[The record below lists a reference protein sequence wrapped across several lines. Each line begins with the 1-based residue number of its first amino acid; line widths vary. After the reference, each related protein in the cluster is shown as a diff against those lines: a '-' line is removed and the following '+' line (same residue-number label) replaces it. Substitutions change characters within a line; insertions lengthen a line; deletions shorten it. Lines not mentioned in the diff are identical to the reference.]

1 MAHPSFKT
9 VCKGTA
15 LLFFV
20 ILLELTAQ
28 THTDI
33 TSLPVISNISST
45 KFETSPQTPPTKPDV
60 IRNLRVSEFTTS
72 SVILRWDEPT
82 GNRSL
87 FRVQW
92 TGDQTN
98 ATTNTSYHINGLTAG
113 VNYTFCITAVA
124 ADQSTEGEMF
134 CISQNTRPDVIRNLK
149 VTEITKSSVFLIWE
163 EPVGNRSFFKI
174 QWNGDK
180 TSGNS
185 TTSNTSYHI
194 TSLIAGVNYTFI
206 ITAVAADKS
215 TEGESVFTSNYTKPG
230 TIINLTADYI
240 TASTVLLNWTKPNGQ
255 SSHFRVEY
263 ENNNVIAENTSI
275 EINHLTPGA
284 QYTFRVFAVAADHV
298 TEGRAS
304 QVSLYTKPDVI
315 RNLRVSKITTSSV
328 FLTWDEPTG
337 NRSFFKLNWTDQKL
351 DMLRNAI
358 ESVLLTTENTSI
370 KINDLTPGAKYTF
383 RVFAVTADHVTEG
396 RASQISL
403 YTKPDVIRNLTVFEI
418 TTSSVFLTW
427 DEPFGN
433 RSFFKLNWTDQKL
446 DLIGNAIETTNTSY
460 HITGLTA
467 GVSHTFC
474 ITAVAADQSTEGNTF
489 CISQYIKSD
498 GIRNLRVSEITTS
511 SVFLTWGESAG
522 NIYFFKLQWAD
533 DKTSGNLTT
542 TYTFS
547 NITGLTAG
555 VNYTFC
561 IIAVAADESTEGE
574 TFCISHYTK
583 PEIVRNLSVTE
594 ITISSVS
601 LTWDEPAGNRDFFR
615 IQWTEKRTREAATNT
630 SYHINDLTAGVN
642 YTFCITAVAA
652 DKSTEGET
660 FCISQYT
667 KPDMIRNLKVTEITT
682 TSVFLIW
689 EEPFGN
695 RYSFKLNWTDEKTSN
710 HVITNNTWYNIIGLT
725 AGVNYTFIITAVAAD
740 KSTEGESVVTSNYTK
755 PDVIINLT
763 ADDIT
768 ASSILLNWT
777 KPNGQSSRYRV
788 EYENNNV
795 TTKNTSIKI
804 DHLTHGAHY
813 TFRVF
818 AVAADHVTEGRASQI
833 SLYTKPDVIKNL
845 RVSEIT
851 TSSVFLTWDEPVGN
865 RSFFKIQWTSDQ
877 INGFSATTNT
887 SYNITSLT
895 AGVNYTFTIIVL
907 TADNIGESEPFC
919 ISKYTEPDVI
929 RNLRVSEITTSSVF
943 LIWEEPFGN
952 RYFFKLNWTDE
963 KTSNHVITNNTWY
976 NITGLTAGVNYTFN
990 IAAVAAD
997 KSTGAS
1003 VVTSKYM
1010 KPDIIM
1016 NLTADYITTSSVLL
1030 NWTKPTGQSSRFHVA
1045 YENNNVTTEN
1055 SFIEINYMI
1064 PGAQYTFRV
1073 FAVAADHVTAGKANQ
1088 ISLYTKPVMVRNL
1101 RVTEITISSV
1111 SLTWDEPVGKRDFFR
1126 IQWTEKMTHVTATNT
1141 SYHIN
1146 DLTAGVNYT
1155 FCITAVAGDK
1165 STEGETF
1172 CISQYTKP
1180 NVIRNLKVTEITTTS
1195 VFLIWEEPVGNRS
1208 LFKIQWT
1215 GDKTTENSTSSNTSY
1230 HITNLTA
1237 GVNYTFNIT
1246 AVAADKSTEG
1256 ESVITSNYTKPD
1268 VIINLTAD
1276 DITAS
1281 SVLLNWTKPNGQSS
1295 RYRVEYENNN
1305 VTTKNTSIKIDH
1317 LTHGEHYT
1325 FRVFAVAA
1333 DHVTEG
1339 RASQISLYTKPDVIK
1354 NLRVSEITTSS
1365 VFLTWD
1371 EQVRKRPFFK
1381 IQWTGD
1387 QINGYSATTNSSYN
1401 ITSLTAGVNYT
1412 FSITALTAD
1421 DVGESEPF
1429 CISKYTEPEI
1439 VRNLRVTEITISS
1452 VSLTWDE
1459 PAGKRDFFRIQWTEK
1474 RTHATATNTSYNIS
1488 DLTAGVNYTF
1498 CITAVAGD
1506 KSTEGETFCISQYT
1520 KSPESNTWLIVGV
1533 VLAAICFV
1541 FIIILILFFYSKR
1554 QTKDQY
1560 PDIPLHIFSN
1570 TAMRTDDYEDHFK
1583 QKHADGFAEEY
1594 EKLKTVGIAQ
1604 SKNAALAIENKKKNR
1619 DSNVLPYD
1627 ASRVKLSVCGSPFYD
1642 YINASYVP
1650 GYKSREEFIAT
1661 QCPLPTTVDEFWR
1674 MIWEK
1679 NIYTIVML
1687 NKCNE
1692 QG

>member
-1 MAHPSFKT
+1 MAHLSFKT
-9 VCKGTA
+9 E

-60 IRNLRVSEFTTS
+60 IRNLRVSEITTS

-82 GNRSL
+82 GNISL

-315 RNLRVSKITTSSV
+315 KNLRVSKITTSSV

-370 KINDLTPGAKYTF
+370 EINDLTPGAQYTF
-383 RVFAVTADHVTEG
+383 RVFAVAADHVTEG

-446 DLIGNAIETTNTSY
+446 DLIGNAIETTYTSY

-467 GVSHTFC
+467 GVNYTFC

-755 PDVIINLT
+755 PDIIINLT

-768 ASSILLNWT
+768 T
-777 KPNGQSSRYRV
+777 
-788 EYENNNV
+788 
-795 TTKNTSIKI
+795 
-804 DHLTHGAHY
+804 
-813 TFRVF
+813 
-818 AVAADHVTEGRASQI
+818 
-833 SLYTKPDVIKNL
+833 
-845 RVSEIT
+845 
-851 TSSVFLTWDEPVGN
+851 
-865 RSFFKIQWTSDQ
+865 
-877 INGFSATTNT
+877 
-887 SYNITSLT
+887 
-895 AGVNYTFTIIVL
+895 
-907 TADNIGESEPFC
+907 
-919 ISKYTEPDVI
+919 
-929 RNLRVSEITTSSVF
+929 
-943 LIWEEPFGN
+943 
-952 RYFFKLNWTDE
+952 
-963 KTSNHVITNNTWY
+963 
-976 NITGLTAGVNYTFN
+976 
-990 IAAVAAD
+990 
-997 KSTGAS
+997 
-1003 VVTSKYM
+1003 
-1010 KPDIIM
+1010 
-1016 NLTADYITTSSVLL
+1016 
-1030 NWTKPTGQSSRFHVA
+1030 
-1045 YENNNVTTEN
+1045 
-1055 SFIEINYMI
+1055 
-1064 PGAQYTFRV
+1064 
-1073 FAVAADHVTAGKANQ
+1073 
-1088 ISLYTKPVMVRNL
+1088 
-1101 RVTEITISSV
+1101 
-1111 SLTWDEPVGKRDFFR
+1111 
-1126 IQWTEKMTHVTATNT
+1126 
-1141 SYHIN
+1141 
-1146 DLTAGVNYT
+1146 
-1155 FCITAVAGDK
+1155 
-1165 STEGETF
+1165 
-1172 CISQYTKP
+1172 
-1180 NVIRNLKVTEITTTS
+1180 
-1195 VFLIWEEPVGNRS
+1195 
-1208 LFKIQWT
+1208 
-1215 GDKTTENSTSSNTSY
+1215 
-1230 HITNLTA
+1230 
-1237 GVNYTFNIT
+1237 
-1246 AVAADKSTEG
+1246 
-1256 ESVITSNYTKPD
+1256 
-1268 VIINLTAD
+1268 
-1276 DITAS
+1276 S

-1317 LTHGEHYT
+1317 LTSGAQYR
-1325 FRVFAVAA
+1325 FRVFVVAA

-1339 RASQISLYTKPDVIK
+1339 RANQISLYTKPDVIK

-1520 KSPESNTWLIVGV
+1520 S
-1533 VLAAICFV
+1533 
-1541 FIIILILFFYSKR
+1541 
-1554 QTKDQY
+1554 
-1560 PDIPLHIFSN
+1560 
-1570 TAMRTDDYEDHFK
+1570 M
-1583 QKHADGFAEEY
+1583 
-1594 EKLKTVGIAQ
+1594 
-1604 SKNAALAIENKKKNR
+1604 
-1619 DSNVLPYD
+1619 
-1627 ASRVKLSVCGSPFYD
+1627 
-1642 YINASYVP
+1642 
-1650 GYKSREEFIAT
+1650 
-1661 QCPLPTTVDEFWR
+1661 
-1674 MIWEK
+1674 
-1679 NIYTIVML
+1679 
-1687 NKCNE
+1687 
-1692 QG
+1692 

>member
-1 MAHPSFKT
+1 M
-9 VCKGTA
+9 
-15 LLFFV
+15 
-20 ILLELTAQ
+20 
-28 THTDI
+28 
-33 TSLPVISNISST
+33 
-45 KFETSPQTPPTKPDV
+45 KPD
-60 IRNLRVSEFTTS
+60 
-72 SVILRWDEPT
+72 
-82 GNRSL
+82 
-87 FRVQW
+87 
-92 TGDQTN
+92 
-98 ATTNTSYHINGLTAG
+98 
-113 VNYTFCITAVA
+113 
-124 ADQSTEGEMF
+124 
-134 CISQNTRPDVIRNLK
+134 
-149 VTEITKSSVFLIWE
+149 
-163 EPVGNRSFFKI
+163 
-174 QWNGDK
+174 
-180 TSGNS
+180 
-185 TTSNTSYHI
+185 
-194 TSLIAGVNYTFI
+194 I
-206 ITAVAADKS
+206 IM
-215 TEGESVFTSNYTKPG
+215 
-230 TIINLTADYI
+230 NLTADYI
-240 TASTVLLNWTKPNGQ
+240 TTSSVLLNWTKPKGQ
-255 SSHFRVEY
+255 SSRSRVAY
-263 ENNNVIAENTSI
+263 ENNNVTTENSFI
-275 EINHLTPGA
+275 EINDLTPGA

-298 TEGRAS
+298 TEGKA
-304 QVSLYTKPDVI
+304 
-315 RNLRVSKITTSSV
+315 N
-328 FLTWDEPTG
+328 
-337 NRSFFKLNWTDQKL
+337 
-351 DMLRNAI
+351 
-358 ESVLLTTENTSI
+358 
-370 KINDLTPGAKYTF
+370 
-383 RVFAVTADHVTEG
+383 
-396 RASQISL
+396 QISL
-403 YTKPDVIRNLTVFEI
+403 YTKPEM
-418 TTSSVFLTW
+418 
-427 DEPFGN
+427 
-433 RSFFKLNWTDQKL
+433 
-446 DLIGNAIETTNTSY
+446 
-460 HITGLTA
+460 
-467 GVSHTFC
+467 
-474 ITAVAADQSTEGNTF
+474 
-489 CISQYIKSD
+489 
-498 GIRNLRVSEITTS
+498 
-511 SVFLTWGESAG
+511 
-522 NIYFFKLQWAD
+522 
-533 DKTSGNLTT
+533 
-542 TYTFS
+542 
-547 NITGLTAG
+547 
-555 VNYTFC
+555 
-561 IIAVAADESTEGE
+561 
-574 TFCISHYTK
+574 
-583 PEIVRNLSVTE
+583 VRNLSVTE

-601 LTWDEPAGNRDFFR
+601 LTWDEPVGKRDFFR
-615 IQWTEKRTREAATNT
+615 IQWTEKRTHATAINT

-642 YTFCITAVAA
+642 YTFCITAVAG

-667 KPDMIRNLKVTEITT
+667 KPNVIRNLKVTEITT
-682 TSVFLIW
+682 KSVFLIW
-689 EEPFGN
+689 EEPVGN
-695 RYSFKLNWTDEKTSN
+695 RSLFKIQWTGDKTTENSTSSN
-710 HVITNNTWYNIIGLT
+710 TSYHITNLT
-725 AGVNYTFIITAVAAD
+725 AGVNYSFNITAIAAD

-1172 CISQYTKP
+1172 CISQYTK
-1180 NVIRNLKVTEITTTS
+1180 
-1195 VFLIWEEPVGNRS
+1195 
-1208 LFKIQWT
+1208 
-1215 GDKTTENSTSSNTSY
+1215 
-1230 HITNLTA
+1230 
-1237 GVNYTFNIT
+1237 
-1246 AVAADKSTEG
+1246 
-1256 ESVITSNYTKPD
+1256 
-1268 VIINLTAD
+1268 
-1276 DITAS
+1276 
-1281 SVLLNWTKPNGQSS
+1281 
-1295 RYRVEYENNN
+1295 
-1305 VTTKNTSIKIDH
+1305 
-1317 LTHGEHYT
+1317 
-1325 FRVFAVAA
+1325 
-1333 DHVTEG
+1333 
-1339 RASQISLYTKPDVIK
+1339 
-1354 NLRVSEITTSS
+1354 
-1365 VFLTWD
+1365 
-1371 EQVRKRPFFK
+1371 
-1381 IQWTGD
+1381 
-1387 QINGYSATTNSSYN
+1387 
-1401 ITSLTAGVNYT
+1401 
-1412 FSITALTAD
+1412 
-1421 DVGESEPF
+1421 
-1429 CISKYTEPEI
+1429 
-1439 VRNLRVTEITISS
+1439 
-1452 VSLTWDE
+1452 
-1459 PAGKRDFFRIQWTEK
+1459 
-1474 RTHATATNTSYNIS
+1474 
-1488 DLTAGVNYTF
+1488 
-1498 CITAVAGD
+1498 
-1506 KSTEGETFCISQYT
+1506 
-1520 KSPESNTWLIVGV
+1520 SPESNTWLIVGV

>member
-60 IRNLRVSEFTTS
+60 IRNLRVSEITTS
-72 SVILRWDEPT
+72 SVFLIWEEPF
-82 GNRSL
+82 GNRYFFKL
-87 FRVQW
+87 NW
-92 TGDQTN
+92 TDEKTSNHVITN
-98 ATTNTSYHINGLTAG
+98 NTWYNITGLTAG
-113 VNYTFCITAVA
+113 VNYTF
-124 ADQSTEGEMF
+124 
-134 CISQNTRPDVIRNLK
+134 N
-149 VTEITKSSVFLIWE
+149 
-163 EPVGNRSFFKI
+163 
-174 QWNGDK
+174 
-180 TSGNS
+180 
-185 TTSNTSYHI
+185 
-194 TSLIAGVNYTFI
+194 IA
-206 ITAVAADKS
+206 AVAADKS
-215 TEGESVFTSNYTKPG
+215 TEGESVVTSKYMKPD
-230 TIINLTADYI
+230 IIMNLTADYI
-240 TASTVLLNWTKPNGQ
+240 TTSSVLLNWTKPKGQ
-255 SSHFRVEY
+255 SSRSRVAY
-263 ENNNVIAENTSI
+263 ENNNVTTENSFI
-275 EINHLTPGA
+275 EINDLTPGA

-298 TEGRAS
+298 TEGKA
-304 QVSLYTKPDVI
+304 
-315 RNLRVSKITTSSV
+315 N
-328 FLTWDEPTG
+328 
-337 NRSFFKLNWTDQKL
+337 
-351 DMLRNAI
+351 
-358 ESVLLTTENTSI
+358 
-370 KINDLTPGAKYTF
+370 
-383 RVFAVTADHVTEG
+383 
-396 RASQISL
+396 QISL
-403 YTKPDVIRNLTVFEI
+403 YTKPEM
-418 TTSSVFLTW
+418 
-427 DEPFGN
+427 
-433 RSFFKLNWTDQKL
+433 
-446 DLIGNAIETTNTSY
+446 
-460 HITGLTA
+460 
-467 GVSHTFC
+467 
-474 ITAVAADQSTEGNTF
+474 
-489 CISQYIKSD
+489 
-498 GIRNLRVSEITTS
+498 
-511 SVFLTWGESAG
+511 
-522 NIYFFKLQWAD
+522 
-533 DKTSGNLTT
+533 
-542 TYTFS
+542 
-547 NITGLTAG
+547 
-555 VNYTFC
+555 
-561 IIAVAADESTEGE
+561 
-574 TFCISHYTK
+574 
-583 PEIVRNLSVTE
+583 VRNLSVTE

-601 LTWDEPAGNRDFFR
+601 LTWDEPVGKRDFFR
-615 IQWTEKRTREAATNT
+615 IQWTEKRTHATAINT

-642 YTFCITAVAA
+642 YTFCITAVAG

-667 KPDMIRNLKVTEITT
+667 KPNVIRNLKVTEITT
-682 TSVFLIW
+682 KSVFLIW
-689 EEPFGN
+689 EEPVGN
-695 RYSFKLNWTDEKTSN
+695 RSLFKIQWTGDKTTENSTSSN
-710 HVITNNTWYNIIGLT
+710 TSYHITNLT
-725 AGVNYTFIITAVAAD
+725 AGVNYSFNITAIAAD